1 MPLVTRTISPW
12 AWPAILSA
20 AAALAMVAATSTAV
34 AHEPE
39 PLPAE
44 PVAVRSDAESNCPP
58 DLSSLVG
65 PDDDLASAAA
75 PAADEENVLSRS
87 EQAEASPPP
96 AVERAASASRSTSF
110 LTDAQIAGIKNRLNL
125 TPYQEQY
132 WPAVE
137 AALRRVAIRK
147 TRDGITIADP
157 GSVQRLYFAARDLV
171 ISLNVSQIREV
182 NRLARLVGLK
192 G

>member
-1 MPLVTRTISPW
+1 MPLVTRTISHW

-58 DLSSLVG
+58 DLPSLVG
-65 PDDDLASAAA
+65 SDEDLASAAA

-96 AVERAASASRSTSF
+96 AVERATAASRSTSF
-110 LTDAQIAGIKNRLNL
+110 LTDAQIAGIKSRLNL

-137 AALRRVAIRK
+137 VALRRVAIRK

-157 GSVQRLYFAARDLV
+157 GSVQKLYFAARDLV
-171 ISLNVSQIREV
+171 ISLNMSQMREV